1 MLGSRFSPLR
11 DARVIFVLVSAAV
24 LVAALIVAR
33 VALTSASPFVLAA
46 VVLILATALGEF
58 LARAPR

>member
-11 DARVIFVLVSAAV
+11 DARVIFVLVGTAV
-24 LVAALIVAR
+24 LVAALVVAR
-33 VALTSASPFVLAA
+33 VALSAASPFVIAA
-46 VVLILATALGEF
+46 VALIAATLLGEF